1 LPIDFSIY
9 VFGGRGDTEVAW
21 EYQYPIQRFET
32 VEGLILSS
40 EFIEDYG
47 KHVYNPVLLQ
57 VQADF
62 KCVN

>member
-1 LPIDFSIY
+1 MDSSIY
-9 VFGGRGDTEVAW
+9 VFGGRGDTAVAW

-32 VEGLILSS
+32 VEGTILSS
-40 EFIEDYG
+40 EFIKDYG
-47 KHVYNPVLLQ
+47 KHVYNPVLFQ